1 MITRTVNLN
10 PAYSFTLYFQTPIC
24 SFKTLIMKVALCALV
39 FLSLT
44 AFMPVNNNTLPKKAK
59 QTPECFSMVLANPG
73 SVPLTM
79 SYRLCDGTPQTLQI
93 PPGDTVTTVCLDMYG
108 GPQFDG
114 PATYIDLISC
124 M

>member
-1 MITRTVNLN
+1 
-10 PAYSFTLYFQTPIC
+10 
-24 SFKTLIMKVALCALV
+24 MKAALCALA

-44 AFMPVNNNTLPKKAK
+44 AFMPVNDGPLAQKGKPGIKAKKAK

-73 SVPLTM
+73 SVTLTM
-79 SYRLCDGTPQTLQI
+79 NYRLCDGTPQVLQI

-114 PATYIDLISC
+114 PITFIDLISC